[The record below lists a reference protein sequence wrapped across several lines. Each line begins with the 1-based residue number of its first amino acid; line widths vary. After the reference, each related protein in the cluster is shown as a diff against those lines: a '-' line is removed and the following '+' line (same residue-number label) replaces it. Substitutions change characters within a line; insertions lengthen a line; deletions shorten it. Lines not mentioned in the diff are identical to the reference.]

1 LNNEK
6 HIIGRGGAM
15 SLNNGFYE
23 SVINNLIDEEIHKL
37 RHQKEYYIDKKQI
50 DEEES
55 SSILSKYMS
64 IVINKSL
71 NRISGKE
78 KLSKQIDICNKI
90 INLLIDEL
98 ELHDF
103 NEFIISENAELLLAV
118 LNSINKSP
126 LEKNHKI
133 RPVTSIAMNA
143 LFTGAKNEPTLG
155 SELVKEINTAERI
168 DMLVSFIKWSG
179 LVQIYEALK
188 DFTKEHE
195 LRIITTSYMG
205 ATDYKAILELSKL
218 PNTEIKISY
227 DTKRTRL
234 HSKSYMFYRNTG
246 FSTAFIGSSN
256 LSNAALTS
264 GLEWNLK
271 ISEYTSK
278 EMLNKFNATFES
290 YWHDN
295 EFYSFNKDNE
305 NDTKTLIN
313 ALKVESNTDSNG
325 SQFYFDITPYSYQKE
340 ILDKLQAEREVHNR
354 YKNLLVAATG
364 TGKTIISGF
373 DYKRFVED
381 NPGSKNKLLFV
392 AHREEI
398 LKQSLDAFR
407 MILRDRNFGDLWV
420 GRYEP
425 SQIEH
430 LFISIQT
437 FNSKEFTENIKEDY
451 YEYVIIDE
459 FHHSAAKSYRKLLE
473 YVKPKILLGMTAT
486 PERMD
491 GKDVTKYF
499 DNKIAAEIR
508 LGEAIN
514 RKILSPFNYFAVTDE
529 VSLKDIEWKSGGYI
543 VSELEKVYTKNNQRA
558 NLIIDSIKK
567 YTKSIKDVR
576 ALGFCVSKLHAEF
589 MCKYFNKVGIP
600 SIYLTSDSSNE
611 ERDSAKSKLNKK
623 EVNFIFVVD
632 LYNEGVDIPAID
644 TVLFLRPTES
654 ITVFL
659 QQLGRGLR
667 LYDGKDCL
675 TVLDYVGQANKSYN
689 IYEQKFRALIGNTNF
704 TVEKEIGNEFP
715 NLPKG
720 CFIQLERIAKDYIL
734 ESIKNVINNKT
745 NIKRKLIEYT
755 SNKSTYDVVEFCKS
769 SNVELTDI
777 YKSYSFTQLLAEAG
791 VIKDFDYNQYKKE
804 SDGISRL
811 LHINSKEYIEFILKI
826 LMTNKFDYKSLNDYE
841 ELVLNMFYYE
851 LWQDTLEKSGFDKI
865 KDCIDKLKGCPHLL
879 NEIIS
884 ILEYNLENIDFK
896 EKDINLGYPCPLK
909 LHSRYSMAEV
919 LAALEEYK
927 LGYKAPFWQ
936 GVKYLD
942 EKKTD
947 IFFVTLNKS
956 EKDYS
961 ETTMYDD
968 YAIDD
973 ECFHWQ
979 SQSVTS
985 DISPTGQRYI
995 NHEKLGS
1002 KVVLFLRERKSVNG
1016 ITEPYYCLGTAK
1028 FVSYEGSKPMSIVWK
1043 LDNKMPEFI
1052 KKKTSGNVMVG

>member
-1 LNNEK
+1 
-6 HIIGRGGAM
+6 M

-23 SVINNLIDEEIHKL
+23 SVINKLIDEEIHKL
-37 RHQKEYYIDKKQI
+37 RSKKEYHIDTKQI
-50 DEEES
+50 DDAEG

-71 NRISGKE
+71 NRISSKD
-78 KLSKQIDICNKI
+78 KLNNQIDICNKI

-103 NEFIISENAELLLAV
+103 NEFIISENAELLRAV
-118 LNSINKSP
+118 LNSIDNS
-126 LEKNHKI
+126 LIENNNKI
-133 RPVTSIAMNA
+133 RPVTSIAMNS
-143 LFTGAKNEPTLG
+143 LFTGAKNEPSLS
-155 SELVKEINTAERI
+155 SELVKEIITSERI

-188 DFTKEHE
+188 DFTKKHK

-278 EMLNKFNATFES
+278 EMINKFNATFES

-295 EFYSFNKDNE
+295 EFYLFNKDNE

-313 ALKVESNTDSNG
+313 ALKINNNTDSNG

-354 YKNLLVAATG
+354 FKNLLVAATG

-381 NPGSKNKLLFV
+381 NPGSKNRLLFV

-437 FNSKEFTENIKEDY
+437 FNSQEFTENIKENY
-451 YEYVIIDE
+451 YDYVIVDE
-459 FHHSAAKSYRKLLE
+459 FHHAAAKSYRKLLD
-473 YVKPKILLGMTAT
+473 YVNPKILLGMTAT

-491 GKDVTKYF
+491 GKDVKEYF

-529 VSLKDIEWKSGGYI
+529 VSLKDIEWKKGGYN
-543 VSELEKVYTKNNQRA
+543 VGELEKVYTKNNQRA
-558 NLIIDSIKK
+558 NLIIDSIRK
-567 YTKSIKDVR
+567 YTNSIKDVR
-576 ALGFCVSKLHAEF
+576 ALGFCVSKIHAEF
-589 MCKYFNKVGIP
+589 MSKYFNKVGIP

-611 ERDSAKSKLNKK
+611 ERDSAKNKLNKK

-632 LYNEGVDIPAID
+632 LYNEGVDIPSID

-667 LYDGKDCL
+667 LYEGKDCL

-689 IYEQKFRALIGNTNF
+689 IYEQKFRAIIGNTNNSI
-704 TVEKEIGNEFP
+704 EKEIDNEFP

-720 CFIQLERIAKDYIL
+720 CFIQLEKVAKDYIL

-745 NIKRKLIEYT
+745 SIVRKIKDYASER
-755 SNKSTYDVVEFCKS
+755 NNYDVVEFCELY
-769 SNVELTDI
+769 NVDLIDI
-777 YKSYSFTQLLAEAG
+777 YKSYSFTQLLDEAG
-791 VIKDFDYNQYKKE
+791 VIKDFDYNKHKKE

-811 LHINSKEYIEFILKI
+811 LHINSKEYIEFILKV
-826 LMTNKFDYKSLNDYE
+826 LMFNKFDYNSLNDYE
-841 ELVLNMFYYE
+841 KLMLNMFYYE
-851 LWQDTLEKSGFDKI
+851 LWQDTLEKSGFSDI
-865 KDCIDKLKGCPHLL
+865 EDCVFKLKECPDLL

-884 ILEYNLENIDFK
+884 ILKFNLENIDFK
-896 EKDINLGYPCPLK
+896 EKELKLDYLCPLK

-919 LAALEEYK
+919 LAAFEEHK
-927 LGYKAPFWQ
+927 PNHKSSFRE
-936 GVKYLD
+936 GVKYLE

-956 EKDYS
+956 AKDYS
-961 ETTMYDD
+961 ETNMYDD

-973 ECFHWQ
+973 EYFHWQ
-979 SQSVTS
+979 SQSGTS
-985 DISPTGQRYI
+985 DTSPTGQRYI
-995 NHEKLGS
+995 NHDLLGN
-1002 KVVLFLRERKSVNG
+1002 KIILFVRERKKTNG

-1052 KKKTSGNVMVG
+1052 KKKASGNVMVG

>member
-1 LNNEK
+1 
-6 HIIGRGGAM
+6 M

-23 SVINNLIDEEIHKL
+23 SVINKLIDEEIHKL
-37 RHQKEYYIDKKQI
+37 NQKKEYHIDTKQI
-50 DEEES
+50 DDAEG

-71 NRISGKE
+71 NRIPGKD
-78 KLSKQIDICNKI
+78 KLNNQIEICNKI
-90 INLLIDEL
+90 INLLIEQL

-118 LNSINKSP
+118 LNSIDNS
-126 LEKNHKI
+126 LIEKNNKI
-133 RPVTSIAMNA
+133 RPVTSIAMNS
-143 LFTGAKNEPTLG
+143 LFTGAKNEPSLG
-155 SELVKEINTAERI
+155 SELVKEINTSERI

-188 DFTKEHE
+188 DFTKKHK

-218 PNTEIKISY
+218 PNTDIKISY

-278 EMLNKFNATFES
+278 EMINKFNATFES

-295 EFYSFNKDNE
+295 EFYLFNKDNE

-313 ALKVESNTDSNG
+313 ALKINNNTDSNG

-354 YKNLLVAATG
+354 FKNLLVAATG
-364 TGKTIISGF
+364 TGKTIVSGF

-381 NPGSKNKLLFV
+381 NPGSKNRLLFV

-437 FNSKEFTENIKEDY
+437 FNSQEFTENIKEDY
-451 YEYVIIDE
+451 YDYVIVDE
-459 FHHSAAKSYRKLLE
+459 FHHAAAKSYRKLLD
-473 YVKPKILLGMTAT
+473 YVNPKILLGMTAT

-491 GKDVTKYF
+491 GKDVKEYF

-529 VSLKDIEWKSGGYI
+529 VSLKDIEWKKGGYN
-543 VSELEKVYTKNNQRA
+543 VGELEKVYTKNNQRA
-558 NLIIDSIKK
+558 NLIIDSIRK
-567 YTKSIKDVR
+567 YTNSIKDVR
-576 ALGFCVSKLHAEF
+576 ALGFCVSKIHAEF
-589 MCKYFNKVGIP
+589 MSKYFNKVGIP

-611 ERDSAKSKLNKK
+611 ERDSAKNKLNKK

-632 LYNEGVDIPAID
+632 LYNEGVDIPSID

-667 LYDGKDCL
+667 LYEGKDCL
-675 TVLDYVGQANKSYN
+675 TVLDYVGQANKSYS
-689 IYEQKFRALIGNTNF
+689 IYEQKFRAIIGSTNNSI
-704 TVEKEIGNEFP
+704 EKEIENEFP

-720 CFIQLERIAKDYIL
+720 CFIQLEKVAKEYIL
-734 ESIKNVINNKT
+734 ESIKNVTNNKT
-745 NIKRKLIEYT
+745 SIVRKIKDYASER
-755 SNKSTYDVVEFCKS
+755 NNYDVVEFCELY
-769 SNVELTDI
+769 NVELIDI
-777 YKSYSFTQLLAEAG
+777 YKGYSFTQLLDEAG
-791 VIKDFDYNQYKKE
+791 VIKDFDYNKHKKE

-811 LHINSKEYIEFILKI
+811 LHINSKEYIEFILKV
-826 LMTNKFDYKSLNDYE
+826 LMFNKFDYKPFNDYE
-841 ELVLNMFYYE
+841 KLMLNMFYYE
-851 LWQDTLEKSGFDKI
+851 LWQDTLEKSGFSDI
-865 KDCIDKLKGCPHLL
+865 EDCIFKLKKCSHLL

-884 ILEYNLENIDFK
+884 ILKYNLENIDFK
-896 EKDINLGYPCPLK
+896 EKELKLDYLCPLK

-919 LAALEEYK
+919 LAAFEEHK
-927 LGYKAPFWQ
+927 PNHKSSFRE
-936 GVKYLD
+936 GVKYLE

-956 EKDYS
+956 AKDYS

-973 ECFHWQ
+973 EYFHWQ
-979 SQSVTS
+979 SQSGTS
-985 DISPTGQRYI
+985 DTSPTGQRYI
-995 NHEKLGS
+995 YHESLGS
-1002 KVVLFLRERKSVNG
+1002 KVVLFVRERKSVNG

-1028 FVSYEGSKPMSIVWK
+1028 FVSYESSKPMSIVWK

-1052 KKKTSGNVMVG
+1052 KKNASGNVMVG

>member
-1 LNNEK
+1 
-6 HIIGRGGAM
+6 M
-15 SLNNGFYE
+15 SLYEGFYE
-23 SVINNLIDEEIHKL
+23 SVFNKLIDNEIKEVKSQKL
-37 RHQKEYYIDKKQI
+37 VYIDSKDI
-50 DEEES
+50 DVEEGS
-55 SSILSKYMS
+55 SVLSKYMS
-64 IVINKSL
+64 SVLIKSL
-71 NRISGKE
+71 NRISGE
-78 KLSKQIDICNKI
+78 DKLNKQIDICNKI
-90 INLLIDEL
+90 INLLIEEL
-98 ELHDF
+98 QLDDF
-103 NEFIISENAELLLAV
+103 DEFIINENAKLLLAV
-118 LNSINKSP
+118 LNSLDNTIID
-126 LEKNHKI
+126 KNRNNTL
-133 RPVTSIAMNA
+133 RPITSIASNS
-143 LFTGAKNEPTLG
+143 LFTGAKNEPSLG
-155 SELVKEINTAERI
+155 SELVKEINTADRI

-188 DFTKEHE
+188 EFTKNHK

-205 ATDYKAILELSKL
+205 ATEYKAILELSKL

-227 DTKRTRL
+227 DTNRTRL

-278 EMLNKFNATFES
+278 EMVTKFNATFES

-295 EFYSFNKDNE
+295 EFYLFDKDNE
-305 NDTKTLIN
+305 NDKKK
-313 ALKVESNTDSNG
+313 LKISLSQNNNNNTNNDV
-325 SQFYFDITPYSYQKE
+325 QFYFDIIPYSYQKE

-354 YKNLLVAATG
+354 YKNLIVAATG
-364 TGKTIISGF
+364 TGKTVISAF
-373 DYKRFVED
+373 DYKRFVKD
-381 NPGSKNKLLFV
+381 NPGSKNRLLFV

-407 MILRDRNFGDLWV
+407 RILRDRNFGDLWV

-425 SQIEH
+425 TQIDH
-430 LFISIQT
+430 LFITIQT
-437 FNSKEFTENIKEDY
+437 FNSQEFTENIKEDY
-451 YEYVIIDE
+451 YDYVIIDE
-459 FHHSAAKSYRKLLE
+459 FHHSAAPSYIRLLD

-491 GKDVTKYF
+491 GKDVTEYF

-529 VSLKDIEWKSGGYI
+529 VSLKEIEWKKGGYN
-543 VSELEKVYTKNNQRA
+543 VNELEKVYTKDNQRA
-558 NLIIDSIKK
+558 NLIIESIKR

-589 MCKYFNKVGIP
+589 MSKYFNKVGIP
-600 SIYLTSDSSNE
+600 SIYLTSDSNDE
-611 ERDSAKSKLNKK
+611 ERDSAKKKLNNK
-623 EVNFIFVVD
+623 EINFIFVVD

-667 LYDGKDCL
+667 LSEGKDCL
-675 TVLDYVGQANKSYN
+675 TVLDYVGQANKSYSF
-689 IYEQKFRALIGNTNF
+689 YEQKFRDLIGNTVNPI
-704 TVEKEIGNEFP
+704 EKEIENEFP

-720 CFIQLERIAKDYIL
+720 CFIQLERVAKDYIL
-734 ESIKNVINNKT
+734 ESIRNVTNDKRFIVRKIKDYARERNKF
-745 NIKRKLIEYT
+745 
-755 SNKSTYDVVEFCKS
+755 DVVEFCKLY
-769 SNVELTDI
+769 NVELTDI
-777 YKSYSFTQLLAEAG
+777 YKNYSFTQLLTEAG
-791 VIKDFDYNQYKKE
+791 VVKDFDYKKYKKE
-804 SDGISRL
+804 FNGISRL
-811 LHINSKEYIEFILKI
+811 LHINSIEFIQFILFVLKVD
-826 LMTNKFDYKSLNDYE
+826 KFNYDTFDKKEKLI
-841 ELVLNMFYYE
+841 LNMFYYE
-851 LWQDTLEKSGFDKI
+851 LWQDTLEKSGFKYI
-865 KDCIDKLKGCPHLL
+865 EDCINKLKECPSLL

-896 EKDINLGYPCPLK
+896 EQDINLDYPCPLK
-909 LHSRYSMAEV
+909 LHCRYSMAEV
-919 LAALEEYK
+919 LAAFEEHK
-927 LGYKAPFWQ
+927 LDHKSSFRE
-936 GVKYLD
+936 GVKYLED
-942 EKKTD
+942 KETD

-973 ECFHWQ
+973 EYFHWQ
-979 SQSVTS
+979 SQSGTS
-985 DISPTGQRYI
+985 DTSPTGLRYI
-995 NHEKLGS
+995 NHESLGS
-1002 KVVLFLRERKSVNG
+1002 NVVLFVRERKKANG
-1016 ITEPYYCLGTAK
+1016 LTESYYCLGTAK
-1028 FVSYEGSKPMSIVWK
+1028 FVSYEGSKPMSILWK

-1052 KKKTSGNVMVG
+1052 KKKASGNVMVG